1 MKNFN
6 QKGSKNSIAKE
17 KRYSKSKFKNE
28 AKAENSVQKTKFAT
42 NTLFVGKK
50 KVTNKADNLSDF
62 YRNKYEEKVNKS
74 SVTFRGIEKF
84 RTVILKAA
92 TKQVKGFSVFL
103 KGQCVVVEAES
114 LTNNLS
120 LDHLLRVRAQDGRVG
135 LADPNYVKSLNFSM

>member
-28 AKAENSVQKTKFAT
+28 AKAENSAQKTEFAAE
-42 NTLFVGKK
+42 K
-50 KVTNKADNLSDF
+50 KVASKADNLSDF
-62 YRNKYEEKVNKS
+62 YRNKYKEKVNKS
-74 SVTFRGIEKF
+74 SVTFKGIGKLK
-84 RTVILKAA
+84 TVILTAA
-92 TKQVKGFSVFL
+92 TKQVKGFSVL
-103 KGQCVVVEAES
+103 SKGQCVIVEAES

-135 LADPNYVKSLNFSM
+135 LANPNYVKGLNFAV